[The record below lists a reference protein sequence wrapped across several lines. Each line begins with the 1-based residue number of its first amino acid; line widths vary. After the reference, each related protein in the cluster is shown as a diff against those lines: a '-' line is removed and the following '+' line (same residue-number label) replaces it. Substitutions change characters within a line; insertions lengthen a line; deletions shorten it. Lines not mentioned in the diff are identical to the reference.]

1 MNRQA
6 KAALNGGKNRHKSY
20 SYEDKDI
27 VETND
32 LITLTK
38 KKEVILIISGI
49 GYLRVE
55 KCYYFLDET
64 IKKLAEKVSSYNR
77 QFAR

>member
-1 MNRQA
+1 M
-6 KAALNGGKNRHKSY
+6 
-20 SYEDKDI
+20 
-27 VETND
+27 ETND
-32 LITLTK
+32 LITFTK